1 MKAITINK
9 AVIDRLTKT
18 IKNIGR
24 DFDAILSRDI
34 LQLYKNAQAKRFKS
48 QNQTEGDPWPQ
59 LNPTYAQWKARY
71 AKIHPGTFMGGG
83 RAMGIATG
91 RLYKAATMQNLNDTQ
106 AITRGRTLF
115 INISVPYAMNLAIL
129 SLNACFGPQTRQ
141 AFKDRIAKFIVMQV
155 RKDK

>member
-59 LNPTYAQWKARY
+59 LNPTYARWKARY
-71 AKIHPGTFMGGG
+71 AKTHPGTFMGGG

-115 INISVPYAMNLAIL
+115 INISVPYAGYFNEVRNI
-129 SLNACFGPQTRQ
+129 SSFGPQTRQ

>member
-71 AKIHPGTFMGGG
+71 AKTHPGTFMGGG

-115 INISVPYAMNLAIL
+115 INISVPYAGYFNEVRNI
-129 SLNACFGPQTRQ
+129 SSFGPQTRQ
-141 AFKDRIAKFIVMQV
+141 AFKDRIAKFIAMQV